1 MWSVGW
7 EGSDMLTNRSTNLCA
22 SCRHWHR
29 TGPKLANAQRDPSCA
44 ADEGTC
50 QRRAPSVVQGN
61 SPFPVSMFPV
71 THESR
76 GCGEWVARTGA
87 GGGPDGGER
96 AGQGGAIDANVMPFR
111 KIAA

>member
-1 MWSVGW
+1 MWPVGR
-7 EGSDMLTNRSTNLCA
+7 ERPDVLKDPSTASCA
-22 SCRHWHR
+22 SCRHWR
-29 TGPKLANAQRDPSCA
+29 RMGPKLSNAQRDPSSA

-50 QRRAPSVVQGN
+50 ERRAPTVVQGN
-61 SPFPVSMFPV
+61 SSFPVSIFPV

-96 AGQGGAIDANVMPFR
+96 VGSGGETDNTLIPFR
-111 KIAA
+111 RAA

>member
-1 MWSVGW
+1 
-7 EGSDMLTNRSTNLCA
+7 MLTDRSANSCA
-22 SCRHWHR
+22 TCRHWR
-29 TGPKLANAQRDPSCA
+29 RMGPRLANAQRDPSA
-44 ADEGTC
+44 ASDEGTC
-50 QRRAPSVVQGN
+50 ERRSPSVVQGN

-76 GCGEWVARTGA
+76 GCGEWVARIGA

-96 AGQGGAIDANVMPFR
+96 MGPGGAADATVTPFR

>member
-1 MWSVGW
+1 MRPVGR
-7 EGSDMLTNRSTNLCA
+7 EGSDMLTNRSANSCA
-22 SCRHWHR
+22 TCRHWHR

-50 QRRAPSVVQGN
+50 ERRAPSVVQGN

-76 GCGEWVARTGA
+76 GCGEWVVRTGA
-87 GGGPDGGER
+87 GGGPDDGERVSSGGENTVVPLR
-96 AGQGGAIDANVMPFR
+96 RVA
-111 KIAA
+111 

>member
-1 MWSVGW
+1 
-7 EGSDMLTNRSTNLCA
+7 MLTDRAAHSCA
-22 SCRHWHR
+22 TCRHWR
-29 TGPKLANAQRDPSCA
+29 RMGPKLANAQRDPSA
-44 ADEGTC
+44 AQDEGTC
-50 QRRAPSVVQGN
+50 ERRSPSVVQGN

-96 AGQGGAIDANVMPFR
+96 VGHGRADDATVTPIR

>member
-1 MWSVGW
+1 
-7 EGSDMLTNRSTNLCA
+7 MLTNRSGNSCA
-22 SCRHWHR
+22 TCRHWHR

-76 GCGEWVARTGA
+76 GCGEWLQRTGA
-87 GGGPDGGER
+87 GGGPDDGER
-96 AGQGGAIDANVMPFR
+96 MAQGESTDATVTPFR

>member
-1 MWSVGW
+1 MGR
-7 EGSDMLTNRSTNLCA
+7 EGSDMLTNRSGNKCA
-22 SCRHWHR
+22 TCRHWHR

-61 SPFPVSMFPV
+61 APFPVSMFPA

-76 GCGEWVARTGA
+76 GCGEWVARSGTGGA
-87 GGGPDGGER
+87 PDDGER
-96 AGQGGAIDANVMPFR
+96 MGEGGAADDTVTRFR
-111 KIAA
+111 KIVA

>member
-1 MWSVGW
+1 
-7 EGSDMLTNRSTNLCA
+7 MLTDRSANSCA
-22 SCRHWHR
+22 TCRHWR
-29 TGPKLANAQRDPSCA
+29 RMGPRLANAQRDPSA
-44 ADEGTC
+44 ASDEGTC
-50 QRRAPSVVQGN
+50 ERRSPSVVQGN

-76 GCGEWVARTGA
+76 GCGEWVAHNGA

-96 AGQGGAIDANVMPFR
+96 SGTDVAADTTVTPFR

>member
-1 MWSVGW
+1 MMADQSVT
-7 EGSDMLTNRSTNLCA
+7 SCA
-22 SCRHWHR
+22 TCRHWR
-29 TGPKLANAQRDPSCA
+29 RMGPRLSNAQRDPSCA

-50 QRRAPSVVQGN
+50 ERRSPSVVQGN

-76 GCGEWVARTGA
+76 HCGEWAARSGS
-87 GGGPDGGER
+87 GGGPSDGEHAGEV
-96 AGQGGAIDANVMPFR
+96 AAASHTVTPFR